1 MTDKEKALEIVGG
14 NWMAFNKEFSAA
26 LQMAEYKNQQFI
38 SILPEIFDYFENNV
52 GLYDGGL
59 DHSDVDK
66 PAFIE
71 YFSNIITNQYDK

>member
-1 MTDKEKALEIVGG
+1 MTNEEKARDIG
-14 NWMAFNKEFSAA
+14 EFFESPYIAA
-26 LQMAEYKNQQFI
+26 LEMAEWKDEQFI
-38 SILPEIFDYFENNV
+38 SILPEIFDYFENTV

-71 YFSNIITNQYDK
+71 YFSNIITKQYDK